1 MKNLKTM
8 KTEELVELRNE
19 IQRELDE
26 ASFPAMITKIMMTNL
41 TCIDFELEKRECE
54 ELWANE

>member
-1 MKNLKTM
+1 MTNLKTM

-41 TCIDFELEKRECE
+41 TCIDFELEKRERE